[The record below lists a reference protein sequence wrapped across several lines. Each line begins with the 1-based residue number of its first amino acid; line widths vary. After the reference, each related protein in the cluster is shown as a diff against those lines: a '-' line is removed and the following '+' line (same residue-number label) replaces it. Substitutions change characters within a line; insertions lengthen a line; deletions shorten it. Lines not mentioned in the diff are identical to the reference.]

1 MSTAWKLLKG
11 LVPAGARRYLRAR
24 QRDLIFWRALRRFR
38 RNPAAATQ
46 PGSRILPDL
55 IYGWGNEEWSALDE
69 YLVACV
75 KDALASDGPILECG
89 SGLTTLLVGVV
100 LQQRNGTLW
109 SLEHT
114 PVWADRVERYL
125 GRFRIGSVM
134 LCRVRLKDFGDFTWY
149 DPPMAA
155 LSESFSLVIC
165 DGPPAD
171 TPGGRYGLG
180 PVMRE
185 KLKRGCVILLD
196 DAEREQEQAI
206 ARRWQQELGASCATL
221 GTAKPYA
228 RLVVG
233 QAPETVS

>member
-1 MSTAWKLLKG
+1 M
-11 LVPAGARRYLRAR
+11 VPGAARRYLRAR
-24 QRDLIFWRALRRFR
+24 QRDLVFWRALRRFR
-38 RNPAAATQ
+38 RDPAAAME

-55 IYGWGNEEWSALDE
+55 IYGWGNEEWSALHE

-75 KDALASDGPILECG
+75 KEALASDGPILECG
-89 SGLTTLLVGVV
+89 SGLTTILVGAVM
-100 LQQRNGTLW
+100 QQRNGTLW

-114 PVWADRVERYL
+114 PAWADRVARCL
-125 GRFRIGSVM
+125 ARFRIDAVR
-134 LCRVRLKDFGDFTWY
+134 LCRVPLNDYAGFTWY
-149 DPPMAA
+149 DPPMSA
-155 LSESFSLVIC
+155 LPESFALVIC

-185 KLKRGCVILLD
+185 RLKRGCVILLD

-206 ARRWQQELGASCATL
+206 ARRWRVELGVSRAML

-233 QAPETVS
+233 EVPRSAS